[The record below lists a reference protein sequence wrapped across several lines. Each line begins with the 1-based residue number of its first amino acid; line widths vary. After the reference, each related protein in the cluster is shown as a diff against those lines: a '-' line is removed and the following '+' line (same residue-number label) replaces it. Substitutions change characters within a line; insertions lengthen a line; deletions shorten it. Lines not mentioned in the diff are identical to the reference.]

1 MDDKVS
7 APPAPGSVEDRMELL
22 EIQRVFDVGLPIVH
36 ELRRNPDYVEKDV
49 YENFS
54 EDHKE
59 HRLTSGPLAG
69 SRGLGLQ
76 VRYLLI
82 WRLAFRVCIICP
94 IMQMPNAFN
103 YRTSGS
109 RLV

>member
-1 MDDKVS
+1 
-7 APPAPGSVEDRMELL
+7 MELQ
-22 EIQRVFDVGLPIVH
+22 EIQRVFDIGLPIVQ
-36 ELRRNPDYVEKDV
+36 ELRRNSDYVEKDV

-59 HRLTSGPLAG
+59 QRLTSGPLAG

-76 VRYLLI
+76 VGCPR
-82 WRLAFRVCIICP
+82 WRLQCCP
-94 IMQMPNAFN
+94 IMQMPNLSN

-109 RLV
+109 RLI